1 MAHVKTAQQ
10 TPGVVFQP
18 RTCQGMQRGIEKL
31 VGAIRPTLGPLH
43 GTVVIEKESKVGRP
57 EMLDNGAVIAR
68 RIIQLAD
75 RDEDMGAMY
84 LRQVLWNLHEK
95 VGDGTA
101 TAAVIFQ
108 AIYAGGL
115 RYRAAGGDTMRL
127 RQYLEAAQAEIEAE
141 LDKQITHLEGKE
153 ALARLAQTICYDPPL
168 AKMLGEIFDIIG
180 EYGQLEIRPGRGRE
194 LEREYGEGMYW
205 DGGVVSRAMFP
216 APVQRRVQME
226 NAFILCTDLE
236 VREAQDLAP
245 VLEMAVRAGCENLL
259 LVAATLSEQALA
271 LLLTNRQ
278 KIKVVAVKAP
288 ALDVITR
295 SEALEDLALLTGGRA
310 FFQAAGD
317 TLSSVSPADLGQ
329 SRRVWAD
336 MDNFG
341 MVGGKGDPRR
351 LRRHIAQLRAAIAGV
366 DDPQTRKR
374 LQIRIGKLLGGS
386 AVLWVGAN
394 TPLDLEA
401 RKALAERSAEA
412 MRGAIRSGVVPGGG
426 AALLACRPILQS
438 KKRAAED
445 VAERMAYHILLA
457 AVEAPIRALLENAG
471 FKPDD
476 VLARTNGRLGFDVL
490 QRQVVDM
497 TQAGLYDAA
506 SVVKAALFSA
516 IRGAALALT
525 VDVLVHQSKPP
536 AVYHTT

>member
-1 MAHVKTAQQ
+1 MAHVKMARQ

-43 GTVVIEKESKVGRP
+43 GTVVIAKESKVGRP
-57 EMLDNGAVIAR
+57 EMLDSGAVIAR

-101 TAAVIFQ
+101 TAAILFQ
-108 AIYAGGL
+108 TIYAGGL
-115 RYRAAGGDTMRL
+115 RYRAAGGDTTRL
-127 RQYLEAAQAEIEAE
+127 RHHLEAAQAEIEAE
-141 LDKQITHLEGKE
+141 LDKQVTHLEGKE
-153 ALARLAQTICYDPPL
+153 ALAHLAQTICYDPPL
-168 AKMLGEIFDIIG
+168 AKILGEIFDIVG
-180 EYGQLEIRPGRGRE
+180 EYGQLDIRPGRSRE

-205 DGGVVSRAMFP
+205 DGGVVSRAMFSE
-216 APVQRRVQME
+216 PVQRRAQLE
-226 NAFILCTDLE
+226 NAFVLCTDLE
-236 VREAQDLAP
+236 VKEAQDLAP
-245 VLEMAVRAGCENLL
+245 VLEMAVGAGCENLL
-259 LVAATLSEQALA
+259 LVAASVSERALA
-271 LLLTNRQ
+271 VLQANRQ

-288 ALDVITR
+288 ALDAITR
-295 SEALEDLALLTGGRA
+295 SEALGDLALLTGGRA
-310 FFQAAGD
+310 FFKAAGD
-317 TLSSVSPADLGQ
+317 TLSSVVRADLGQ
-329 SRRVWAD
+329 ARRAWAD

-341 MVGGKGDPRR
+341 IVGGKGDPRR
-351 LRRHIAQLRAAIAGV
+351 LRRHIAQLRAGIAGV
-366 DDPQTRKR
+366 DDPPTRKR
-374 LQIRIGKLLGGS
+374 LQTRVGKLLGGS

-401 RKALAERSAEA
+401 RKALAERTAEA
-412 MRGAIRSGVVPGGG
+412 MRGAIRGGVVPGGG
-426 AALLACRPILQS
+426 AALLACRPMLQR

-445 VAERMAYHILLA
+445 VDERMAYHILLA
-457 AVEAPIRALLENAG
+457 AVEAPVRALLENAG
-471 FKPDD
+471 FKPDN
-476 VLARTNGRLGFDVL
+476 VLAQMDARLGFDVL
-490 QRQVVDM
+490 RRQVVDM
-497 TQAGLYDAA
+497 AQAGLYDAA

-516 IRGAALALT
+516 IHGAALALT